1 MKQENDEIL
10 QHWFQDTPYANEDSQ
25 SAVAFN
31 QAPHF
36 SYSRERETGLNLPA
50 MYWDTKPPMCDSLTE
65 REKEPRDVPKG
76 EESVLDTGKWSFA
89 RKDAEVEK
97 SNEIPLAGEQTDG
110 LNAKEVNTYDEGAVD
125 SVDIANFPDTATA
138 DK

>member
-1 MKQENDEIL
+1 M
-10 QHWFQDTPYANEDSQ
+10 
-25 SAVAFN
+25 
-31 QAPHF
+31 
-36 SYSRERETGLNLPA
+36 
-50 MYWDTKPPMCDSLTE
+50 
-65 REKEPRDVPKG
+65 
-76 EESVLDTGKWSFA
+76 
-89 RKDAEVEK
+89 EK